1 MFAQVMYIP
10 SAVALIEGGIYSKG
24 DDGLWDTP
32 EIAKLVLQ
40 SMLTNH
46 KKQLKSMNGSS
57 GSSLLQVKTISSLD
71 LFVCAAH
78 SNRHTLSVLLHMS

>member
-1 MFAQVMYIP
+1 MCTQVMYIP

-32 EIAKLVLQ
+32 EIAKMVLQ

-46 KKQLKSMNGSS
+46 KKQLQQFKSSS
-57 GSSLLQVKTISSLD
+57 DSSLLQV
-71 LFVCAAH
+71 
-78 SNRHTLSVLLHMS
+78 SVKIYAGEKQRNCICYRCDML